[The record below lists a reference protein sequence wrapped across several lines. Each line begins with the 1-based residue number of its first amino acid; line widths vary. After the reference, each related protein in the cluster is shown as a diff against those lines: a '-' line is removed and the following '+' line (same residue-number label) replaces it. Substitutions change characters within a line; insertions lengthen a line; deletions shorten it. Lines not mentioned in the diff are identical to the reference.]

1 MSQADAVVEPFG
13 HTTLRRQ
20 RAGAL
25 FLMVGSAPLALMVLA
40 DAKPY
45 LLLLAIGA
53 IATGAWLVDG
63 RRYLG
68 PGTVALG
75 LGIGLALARDV
86 DLAKYE
92 LPLVLAGIGIPL
104 IVIRFVNP
112 GAVLGAAG
120 LLVYAALSGAIL
132 DRTPDP
138 IESGWGFVILM
149 IVWGGI
155 QLARAT
161 TVKADPRPDRLEHRH
176 ER

>member
-13 HTTLRRQ
+13 HTTRRRQ

-25 FLMVGSAPLALMVLA
+25 VVMIGAAPLALMVLA

-45 LLLLAIGA
+45 LLLVAIGA

-75 LGIGLALARDV
+75 LGIGLALARDL
-86 DLAKYE
+86 DLTKYE
-92 LPLVLAGIGIPL
+92 LPLVLAGIGVPL
-104 IVIRFVNP
+104 TVIRSVNP
-112 GAVLGAAG
+112 EAVLGAAG
-120 LLVYAALSGAIL
+120 LLVYAARSGAIL

-138 IESGWGFVILM
+138 IESGWGFVS
-149 IVWGGI
+149 
-155 QLARAT
+155 
-161 TVKADPRPDRLEHRH
+161 
-176 ER
+176 

>member
-1 MSQADAVVEPFG
+1 MSNADAIVEPFG

-25 FLMVGSAPLALMVLA
+25 VVMVGSGPLALMVLA

-75 LGIGLALARDV
+75 LGIGLALAQDF

-92 LPLVLAGIGIPL
+92 LPLVLAGIGVPL
-104 IVIRFVNP
+104 TIIRFVNAK
-112 GAVLGAAG
+112 AVLGAAG
-120 LLVYAALSGAIL
+120 LLVYAAISGAIL

-149 IVWGGI
+149 VVWGGI
-155 QLARAT
+155 QLARVT
-161 TVKADPRPDRLEHRH
+161 RPVASTDGPAGR
-176 ER
+176 

>member
-25 FLMVGSAPLALMVLA
+25 FVMVGSAPLALMVLA
-40 DAKPY
+40 DANPY

-68 PGTVALG
+68 PGTVAMG
-75 LGIGLALARDV
+75 LGIGLTLARDFE
-86 DLAKYE
+86 LAKYE
-92 LPLVLAGIGIPL
+92 LPLVLAGIGVAL
-104 IVIRFVNP
+104 TVIRFVNP
-112 GAVLGAAG
+112 RAVLGAAG

-132 DRTPDP
+132 DRTPDA
-138 IESGWGFVILM
+138 IESGWGFVTLM

-155 QLARAT
+155 QLARARVPVAST
-161 TVKADPRPDRLEHRH
+161 DGPAGR
-176 ER
+176 

>member
-1 MSQADAVVEPFG
+1 MSQTGAVVEPFG

-25 FLMVGSAPLALMVLA
+25 VIMAGSALVALMVLA